1 MKYKTP
7 AKVEIIAVGSELLAP
22 YYRDTNSLYLTE
34 RLNALGFEV
43 AFKTIVGDN
52 LDDLRPRI
60 KEALDQAD
68 LVLATGGLGPTE
80 DDKTREAFAAVLER
94 KLILD
99 QEILKKIKE
108 RFRRRHIS
116 MPGSNRKQAEVIQG
130 AVALANWNGTAP
142 GQWLEVGKKKIVLL
156 PGPPHELKPMFEES
170 VWPRLQK
177 ERRGYLARKI
187 LKITGLTES
196 RIEMLI
202 SDLYPKKPGLR
213 ITVLATP
220 GQIEIHLTS
229 FSPDSAAEAEK
240 KIERLKK
247 KLLSRL
253 DKYAFSESG
262 EELEEI
268 VGRLLRK
275 KKQTLAV
282 AESCTGGL
290 LSHRLTNIPGSSDYF
305 LEAAVTYSNA
315 AKAGLLGVPPA
326 LIEKHGA
333 VSFSVARAMAQG
345 IRKRAQADYALAI
358 TGIAGPGGGSP
369 EKPVGLAFV
378 ALAWETG
385 TEVRKSLFLGK
396 REQVKFQST
405 QRALDMLRRHLLRL
419 EKKGKR
425 DENFYRHRSG

>member
-1 MKYKTP
+1 VKNRTS
-7 AKVEIIAVGSELLAP
+7 AKVEIIAVGSELLTP
-22 YYRDTNSLYLTE
+22 FYLDTNSLYLTE

-43 AFKTIVGDN
+43 AFKTVVGDR

-60 KEALDQAD
+60 KEALDHAD
-68 LVLATGGLGPTE
+68 LVLAIGGLGPTE

-94 KLILD
+94 ELILD

-108 RFRRRHIS
+108 RFKRRHIS

-170 VWPRLQK
+170 VWPRLRK
-177 ERRGYLARKI
+177 ERRGYLARKT
-187 LKITGLTES
+187 LKTTGLTES
-196 RIEMLI
+196 RIDLLI

-220 GQIEIHLTS
+220 GQIEVHLTS
-229 FSPDSAAEAEK
+229 FSSDSAAEAEK

-247 KLLSRL
+247 RLLSRL
-253 DKYAFSESG
+253 DKHVFSESG
-262 EELEEI
+262 EELEEV

-275 KKQTLAV
+275 RKQTLAV

-305 LEAAVTYSNA
+305 LEAAIAYSNA
-315 AKAGLLGVPPA
+315 AKADLLGVPPA

-333 VSFSVARAMAQG
+333 VSFSVARAMARG
-345 IRKRAQADYALAI
+345 TRRRARADYALAV

-369 EKPVGLAFV
+369 EKPVGVVFI

-385 TEVRKSLFLGK
+385 MEVRKSLFLG
-396 REQVKFQST
+396 RRDQVKFQST
-405 QRALDMLRRHLLRL
+405 QRALDMLRRHLLQS
-419 EKKGKR
+419 EKKGNRKKR
-425 DENFYRHRSG
+425 

>member
-1 MKYKTP
+1 VKNRTS
-7 AKVEIIAVGSELLAP
+7 AKVEIIAVGSELLTP
-22 YYRDTNSLYLTE
+22 FYLDTNSLYLTE

-43 AFKTIVGDN
+43 AFKTVVGDR

-60 KEALDQAD
+60 KEALDHAD
-68 LVLATGGLGPTE
+68 LVLAIGGLGPTE

-94 KLILD
+94 ELILD

-108 RFRRRHIS
+108 RFKRRHIS

-170 VWPRLQK
+170 VWPRLRK
-177 ERRGYLARKI
+177 ERRGYLARKT
-187 LKITGLTES
+187 LKTTGLTES
-196 RIEMLI
+196 RIDLLI

-220 GQIEIHLTS
+220 GQIEVHLTS
-229 FSPDSAAEAEK
+229 FSSDSAAEAEK

-247 KLLSRL
+247 RLLSRL
-253 DKYAFSESG
+253 DKHVFSESG
-262 EELEEI
+262 EELEEV

-275 KKQTLAV
+275 RKQTLAV

-290 LSHRLTNIPGSSDYF
+290 LSHRLTNIPGSSEYF
-305 LEAAVTYSNA
+305 LEAAIAYSNA
-315 AKAGLLGVPPA
+315 AKADLLGVPPA

-333 VSFSVARAMAQG
+333 VSFSVARAMARG
-345 IRKRAQADYALAI
+345 TRRRARADYALAV

-369 EKPVGLAFV
+369 EKPVGVVFI

-385 TEVRKSLFLGK
+385 MEVRKSLFLG
-396 REQVKFQST
+396 RRDQVKFQST
-405 QRALDMLRRHLLRL
+405 QRALDMLRRHLLQS
-419 EKKGKR
+419 EKKGNRKKR
-425 DENFYRHRSG
+425 

>member
-1 MKYKTP
+1 VKNRAP
-7 AKVEIIAVGSELLAP
+7 AKVEIIAVGSELLTP
-22 YYRDTNSLYLTE
+22 FYLDTNSLYLTE

-60 KEALDQAD
+60 KEALEHAD
-68 LVLATGGLGPTE
+68 LVLAIGGLGPTK

-94 KLILD
+94 ELILD

-108 RFRRRHIS
+108 RFKRRHIS
-116 MPGSNRKQAEVIQG
+116 MPGSNRQQAEVIQG

-177 ERRGYLARKI
+177 EQRGYLARKT
-187 LKITGLTES
+187 LKTTGLTES
-196 RIEMLI
+196 RIDLLI
-202 SDLYPKKPGLR
+202 SDLYPKKTGLG

-220 GQIEIHLTS
+220 GQIEVHLTS
-229 FSPDSAAEAEK
+229 FSPDSAAAAEK
-240 KIERLKK
+240 KIEQLKK

-253 DKYAFSESG
+253 DKHVFSESG
-262 EELEEI
+262 EELEEV
-268 VGRLLRK
+268 VGTLLRK

-305 LEAAVTYSNA
+305 LEAAVSYSNA
-315 AKAGLLGVPPA
+315 AKADLLGVPPA

-333 VSFSVARAMAQG
+333 VSSSVARAMARG
-345 IRKRAQADYALAI
+345 IRRRARADYALAI

-369 EKPVGLAFV
+369 EKPVGVVFI

-396 REQVKFQST
+396 RDQVKFQSA
-405 QRALDMLRRHLLRL
+405 QRALDMLRRHLLQP
-419 EKKGKR
+419 EKKGNRKKR
-425 DENFYRHRSG
+425 